1 MEQCKR
7 MIVKMLKITIRDEI
21 TACEDLASKTE
32 EVTQLIEIANLE
44 NKLLNQLQTLE
55 EL

>member
-7 MIVKMLKITIRDEI
+7 MIVKMLTITIKDELQ
-21 TACEDLASKTE
+21 TLEKLQQKEKDVAK
-32 EVTQLIEIANLE
+32 LIEFANLE
-44 NKLLNQLQTLE
+44 NQLINQITKLK